1 MSSPSSSH
9 LRLCRFAWALMAGL
23 MWSATSIAQ
32 EVWVITLSGK
42 PLQGTHAHM
51 RVIELD
57 AVQRIEAELAAGLP
71 SDPRQAEPIVRR
83 RLQEGGSALQQRMRT
98 AHQGIADA
106 WSLGITS
113 IPAVVVDQ
121 RYVIYGETDLDRA
134 LARIARYR
142 KEHP

>member
-1 MSSPSSSH
+1 M
-9 LRLCRFAWALMAGL
+9 
-23 MWSATSIAQ
+23 AQ
-32 EVWVITLSGK
+32 EVWFITQSGK
-42 PLQGTHAHM
+42 PLQGARAPT

-57 AVQRIEAELAAGLP
+57 AAQRIEAELAAGLP
-71 SDPRQAEPIVRR
+71 GDPRQAEPMVRR
-83 RLQEGGSALQQRMRT
+83 RLKDGGQVLQQRMQVAYQDIT
-98 AHQGIADA
+98 DA

-121 RYVIYGETDLDRA
+121 RYVVYGEMNLDQA

>member
-1 MSSPSSSH
+1 
-9 LRLCRFAWALMAGL
+9 
-23 MWSATSIAQ
+23 MWSGISVAQ
-32 EVWVITLSGK
+32 EVWVITRSGN
-42 PLQGTHAHM
+42 PLQGTHAPM

-57 AVQRIEAELAAGLP
+57 AAQRIETELAAGLP

-98 AHQGIADA
+98 AYQGITDA

-121 RYVIYGETDLDRA
+121 RYVIYGEPDLDRA

>member
-1 MSSPSSSH
+1 MSHPTSSH
-9 LRLCRFAWALMAGL
+9 PRPCRFAGALLAGL
-23 MWSATSIAQ
+23 LSSGTSVAQ
-32 EVWVITLSGK
+32 EVWVITRSGN
-42 PLQGTHAHM
+42 PLQGTHASM

-57 AVQRIEAELAAGLP
+57 AAQRIEAELAAGLP
-71 SDPRQAEPIVRR
+71 SYPRQAEPIVRR

-98 AHQGIADA
+98 AYQGITDA
-106 WSLGITS
+106 WSLGITT

-121 RYVIYGETDLDRA
+121 RYVVYGETDLDRA